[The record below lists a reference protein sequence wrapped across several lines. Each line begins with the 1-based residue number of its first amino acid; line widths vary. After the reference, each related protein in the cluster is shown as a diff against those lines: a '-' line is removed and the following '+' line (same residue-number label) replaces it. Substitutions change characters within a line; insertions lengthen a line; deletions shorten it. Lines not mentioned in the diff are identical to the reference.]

1 MTKAI
6 EERGARD
13 IAKRA
18 LETTGQVFR
27 YVVIAHGYARR
38 NPAAEIRPKD
48 ILKQSRKVNHARID
62 SKELSD
68 LLKKV
73 EVYSGKP
80 TTRLAIKLTKP
91 RGFYLVRSVVCFV
104 LAFLLYLR
112 FLLVGS
118 ALTSPYTC
126 V

>member
-73 EVYSGKP
+73 EVYSGNVGP
-80 TTRLAIKLTKP
+80 VAIKLIKP

>member
-73 EVYSGKP
+73 EVYSGNVGP
-80 TTRLAIKLTKP
+80 VAIKLVKP

-104 LAFLLYLR
+104 LAFLLDLR